1 MLCEIVRIRP
11 LGCIACAMPLVIF
24 ARKFFFVRRFVLSC
38 AVARMYLCA
47 TNVTDMMEYIEVI
60 VSFVVGG
67 GLTTVLTGPS
77 IKARA
82 RADAMKSMQDV
93 YQEMITDLRNN
104 NEANKREMNCE
115 IASLHKKIDEQAG
128 VIGTNTN
135 EISRLNGVISHWV
148 CYNDGCVKRNK
159 QRPKKP

>member
-1 MLCEIVRIRP
+1 
-11 LGCIACAMPLVIF
+11 
-24 ARKFFFVRRFVLSC
+24 
-38 AVARMYLCA
+38 
-47 TNVTDMMEYIEVI
+47 MMEYIEVI

-93 YQEMITDLRNN
+93 YQEMISDLRNN
-104 NEANKREMNCE
+104 KKEMNE
-115 IASLHKKIDEQAG
+115 DIRALHAKIDEQAATIG
-128 VIGTNTN
+128 VNSN

-159 QRPKKP
+159 QRPKKS

>member
-1 MLCEIVRIRP
+1 
-11 LGCIACAMPLVIF
+11 
-24 ARKFFFVRRFVLSC
+24 
-38 AVARMYLCA
+38 MYLCDDQS
-47 TNVTDMMEYIEVI
+47 NVTDMMEYIELR

-93 YQEMITDLRNN
+93 YQEMISDLRNN
-104 NEANKREMNCE
+104 NETNKKEMNEE
-115 IASLHKKIDEQAG
+115 IRALHVKIDEQAATIG
-128 VIGTNTN
+128 VNSN

-159 QRPKKP
+159 QRPKKS